1 MEAIGQDALTR
12 RLARHAEEGS
22 LAHAMLLTGAP
33 GRGGL
38 ALALNLARRLH
49 CQNPGPEGACGAY
62 VRPVSST
69 ISSSTPT
76 SISVSPWPSRLAR
89 TSP

>member
-38 ALALNLARRLH
+38 DDLRPRAERADAVERAPELQNLRLL
-49 CQNPGPEGACGAY
+49 PLLEKA
-62 VRPVSST
+62 RPVST
-69 ISSSTPT
+69 H
-76 SISVSPWPSRLAR
+76 SVTCPQTKPMLLD
-89 TSP
+89 